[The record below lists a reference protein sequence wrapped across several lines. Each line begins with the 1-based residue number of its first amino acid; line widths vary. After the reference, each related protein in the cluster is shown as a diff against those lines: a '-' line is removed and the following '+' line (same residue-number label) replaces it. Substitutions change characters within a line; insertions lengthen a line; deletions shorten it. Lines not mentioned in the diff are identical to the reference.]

1 MKFDNVPTGLYTRKA
16 MAIMKTMSSMMKD
29 YSDHYTLFISE
40 VVPGVTIRDV
50 YLATHFKMKRGEV
63 VIDSLQM
70 KQFYNSSFGNMST
83 FCLMPKNEMLK
94 TLACVFKKVIEANLE
109 TTTHEFV
116 SNVNLI
122 CDVLSG
128 KNISNYNKK
137 QVESIV
143 GQPPSPMTYEVI
155 HSHAELVKELEN
167 ECQLK
172 IDEVRRKANAE
183 IAKIKSI
190 YKAKIKDA
198 NQTLNT
204 ALRGQ
209 NV

>member
-29 YSDHYTLFISE
+29 YHYIQFISE

-70 KQFYNSSFGNMST
+70 KQFYKSSFGNMST
-83 FCLMPKNEMLK
+83 FCLMSKNEMLK
-94 TLACVFKKVIEANLE
+94 TLACAFKKVVEAISE
-109 TTTHEFV
+109 KESPEFV
-116 SNVNLI
+116 SNANLI

-128 KNISNYNKK
+128 KSISKYSKK

-143 GQPPSPMTYEVI
+143 GQPLSPMAYEMI
-155 HSHAELVKELEN
+155 DSHAELVKELEN

-209 NV
+209 IT